1 LTIHVT
7 AFAAAFVG
15 VPASAHPDSSSPEPD
30 PAPPP
35 VAGSPHTAPPESYAF
50 KWRFDWRGWEGLQ
63 LEVSKQTFAPDALT
77 DLPVVRLDE
86 VKLTGT
92 IGGKLEVDA
101 AAFNTT
107 GTLTGFDDGV
117 QLRRA
122 RIRARGD
129 SVLLVPFNYRIDL
142 GYASNQFTV
151 TQAYLAFPN
160 LDYIGTL
167 RIGQFQP
174 PMGLDV
180 ITSSW
185 DIAFMEPPAPLQAI
199 APSTQTGIQIGA
211 PFADA
216 RGTWALGLFGLWSTS
231 SEYGSTSKNF
241 GNAIGRIT
249 WLPVDGINAD
259 RPAANRFL
267 HLGISTNIQY
277 ASDGQLQYRSR
288 PESYIAPYVVDTGAI
303 QTDKAAT
310 FGGEVAWVNGPFSA
324 QGEFIR
330 STVDERA
337 GSKLT
342 FDAFYAFASWYPTGE
357 SRPYDRQSGAFQRL
371 IPRSRFA
378 FGEGGGWGA
387 LEVALRY
394 SHTNLTDGN
403 VQGGRL
409 NLLMGTL
416 NWYPTPNIRWM
427 LEAGVGSVRNG
438 ASDGNL
444 TIVQTR
450 VGVDF

>member
-1 LTIHVT
+1 MTIHVT
-7 AFAAAFVG
+7 AFAAAFLG
-15 VPASAHPDSSSPEPD
+15 VPASAHPDLPSPEPD
-30 PAPPP
+30 PVPPP

-185 DIAFMEPPAPLQAI
+185 DIAFMEPAAI
-199 APSTQTGIQIGA
+199 VRERHSPGASTIAMGH
-211 PFADA
+211 
-216 RGTWALGLFGLWSTS
+216 LGSRRCTTVRAG
-231 SEYGSTSKNF
+231 E
-241 GNAIGRIT
+241 
-249 WLPVDGINAD
+249 V
-259 RPAANRFL
+259 PAAPANPNPINRAQRTVRS
-267 HLGISTNIQY
+267 STAANK
-277 ASDGQLQYRSR
+277 ADGSLAE
-288 PESYIAPYVVDTGAI
+288 PVIAVD
-303 QTDKAAT
+303 
-310 FGGEVAWVNGPFSA
+310 F
-324 QGEFIR
+324 
-330 STVDERA
+330 
-337 GSKLT
+337 
-342 FDAFYAFASWYPTGE
+342 
-357 SRPYDRQSGAFQRL
+357 
-371 IPRSRFA
+371 
-378 FGEGGGWGA
+378 
-387 LEVALRY
+387 
-394 SHTNLTDGN
+394 
-403 VQGGRL
+403 
-409 NLLMGTL
+409 
-416 NWYPTPNIRWM
+416 
-427 LEAGVGSVRNG
+427 EAGETRCS
-438 ASDGNL
+438 AS
-444 TIVQTR
+444 Q
-450 VGVDF
+450 